1 MDFSQGMTPQR
12 SNEGEQ
18 QHQNVRKTT
27 LNGIGE
33 TMSYGR
39 WHGVDEDGSL
49 PLAAYVN
56 GGTWLS
62 VRA

>member
-1 MDFSQGMTPQR
+1 
-12 SNEGEQ
+12 
-18 QHQNVRKTT
+18 
-27 LNGIGE
+27 
-33 TMSYGR
+33 MSYGR